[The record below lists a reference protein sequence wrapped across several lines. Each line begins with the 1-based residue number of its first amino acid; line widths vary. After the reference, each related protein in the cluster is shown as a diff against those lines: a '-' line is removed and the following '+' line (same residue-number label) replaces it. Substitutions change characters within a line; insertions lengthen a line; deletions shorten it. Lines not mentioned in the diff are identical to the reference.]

1 MFGGTH
7 SPGYSKDTV
16 KHYKGGRDML
26 PEMTIENKTATIG
39 AGAPTNK
46 SIEEK
51 FSMLTDE
58 EKEKVILFVEQL
70 KADRYNR

>member
-26 PEMTIENKTATIG
+26 PEMTIEKTTATIG
-39 AGAPTNK
+39 ADAP
-46 SIEEK
+46 EEENIVERAINIVLSANQEQTK
-51 FSMLTDE
+51 KILE
-58 EKEKVILFVEQL
+58 ILFS
-70 KADRYNR
+70 

>member
-26 PEMTIENKTATIG
+26 PEMTIEKTTATIG
-39 AGAPTNK
+39 ADAPEDDSNVERAI
-46 SIEEK
+46 SIVLSANEEQ
-51 FSMLTDE
+51 MERILE
-58 EKEKVILFVEQL
+58 ILFE
-70 KADRYNR
+70 